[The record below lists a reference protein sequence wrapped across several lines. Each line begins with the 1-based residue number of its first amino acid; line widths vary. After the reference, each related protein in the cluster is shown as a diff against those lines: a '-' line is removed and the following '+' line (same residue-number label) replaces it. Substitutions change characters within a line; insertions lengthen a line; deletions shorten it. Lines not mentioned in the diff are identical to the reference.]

1 MRLTPKSKFQIQNM
15 EIPADIR
22 VLSEQIYQYQ
32 KGVRQMVLCTF
43 HKRHE
48 SLAIKKL
55 NSQGIDYVIQP
66 VGNGRINLYFGRK
79 ACVNT
84 IQHLVKRPLRDLTPE
99 EDFMLGALLG
109 YDITMQCERYCK
121 RKCSCN
127 GNCKKCC

>member
-1 MRLTPKSKFQIQNM
+1 M

>member
-1 MRLTPKSKFQIQNM
+1 MQQTDIV
-15 EIPADIR
+15 PADIR

-99 EDFMLGALLG
+99 EGFMLGALLG
-109 YDITMQCERYCK
+109 YDITMQWERYCK